1 MTSAYNNLFHP
12 ARNWDAFRSTQEELR
27 LGPLNPDFTIDNRS
41 YWKTC
46 KKVALVILKIILFPW
61 ILYEGI
67 RYVFQRLAM
76 AALYPAQSSILK
88 SCILPE
94 MKTEALD
101 IARMHVPPNSI
112 VRHIK
117 LVKDGISYS
126 GLLMG
131 SPGTIE
137 NGKWVLQATGNAQ
150 PVEYCQFY
158 FQSYQIVGY
167 NLLMINGPGVGRSEG
182 TATAESLG
190 YPQEIALSY
199 LEQVIQATRVVL
211 SGFSLGSGAISQ
223 AIKEHE
229 FQFETTKYLVI
240 QQMTFDSTANV
251 AHKFL
256 THRNTCCTSCLAP
269 IAKCIIQWT
278 GLNVDN
284 TDASRRLSELGIPEV
299 IIQAGNSAEFQ
310 HDGIIPI
317 EAAHARRVLQES
329 LVAHKYIYRIP
340 NGSHNESTHPQAIH
354 AIHNWQLGLIL

>member
-1 MTSAYNNLFHP
+1 MTAVYTNLFHP
-12 ARNWDAFRSTQEELR
+12 ARDWNAFRSTQEELR
-27 LGPLNPDFTIDNRS
+27 LGPLTADFTIDNRS
-41 YWKTC
+41 CWKTC
-46 KKVALVILKIILFPW
+46 KKVALAILKIILFPW

-67 RYVFQRLAM
+67 RYLFQRLAM
-76 AALYPAQSSILK
+76 AALYPAQSAILK

-101 IARMHVPPNSI
+101 IARIHVPPGSI
-112 VRHIK
+112 IRHIK

-150 PVEYCQFY
+150 PIEYSESY
-158 FQSYQIVGY
+158 FHDYQSTGY
-167 NLLMINGPGVGRSEG
+167 NLLMVNGPGVGRSEG

-190 YPQEIALSY
+190 HPQEIALTY
-199 LEQVIQATRVVL
+199 LEQVIQATRIVL
-211 SGFSLGSGAISQ
+211 SGFSLGAGAISQ
-223 AIKEHE
+223 AIKEHD

-256 THRNTCCTSCLAP
+256 SHRNTCCTSCLAP
-269 IAKCIIQWT
+269 IARCIIQWT

-284 TDASRRLSELGIPEV
+284 TDASRRLLELEIPEV
-299 IIQAGNSAEFQ
+299 IIQAGNSVGFQ
-310 HDGIIPI
+310 HDGVIPA
-317 EAAHARRVLQES
+317 EATHARTVLQEQM
-329 LVAHKYIYRIP
+329 VAHKYIYRIP
-340 NGSHNESTHPQAIH
+340 NASHNESAHAQRIH
-354 AIHNWQLGLIL
+354 AIQNWQLGLIV